1 MKTITIDASVRYDI
15 LIEKGLLDR
24 VGELSLPVVGK
35 GKAAVVSDD
44 TVFSLYG
51 ERVTASLGEA
61 GYTVLPP
68 FVIPHGEA
76 SKTMDSF
83 TRLIHHLAENEFTRS
98 DVIFALGGGVVGDLA
113 GFAAAC
119 FLRGVRFVQIPT
131 TLLACVDSSVGGKT
145 AVDIPMGKN
154 LVGAFHQ
161 PSLVLCDPAV
171 LDTLSPEIFACGMA
185 EVIKY
190 GMLGDKALFDL
201 LTPPCHPKEIIET
214 VIEMCVTDKANI
226 VKEDEF
232 DTGTRQLLNL
242 GHTFGHGVE
251 ALSDFTVMH
260 GEGVAVGMA
269 MVTRAAVKLG
279 LCPKADCDALL
290 AMLKYYS
297 LPTETKESAE
307 DIYRKSLSDKKRKGG
322 MITLVVPYGIGDSRL
337 YPCAVEDVLDFI
349 KAGSPDGWNSDD

>member
-1 MKTITIDASVRYDI
+1 MKKITIDASVRYDI

-51 ERVTASLGEA
+51 ERVTASLAEA
-61 GYTVLPP
+61 GFTVLAP

-83 TRLIHHLAENEFTRS
+83 TRLINHLAENEFTRT

-190 GMLGDKALFDL
+190 GMISDRPLFDL
-201 LTPPCHPKEIIET
+201 LTPPADPRENIET
-214 VIEMCVTDKANI
+214 IIEMCVRDKGDI
-226 VKEDEF
+226 VKQDEF
-232 DTGTRQLLNL
+232 DTGLRQLLNL
-242 GHTFGHGVE
+242 GHTMGHGVE
-251 ALSDFTVMH
+251 ALSDFSVMH
-260 GEGVAVGMA
+260 GEAVAIGMA
-269 MVTRAAVKLG
+269 IVTRAAVKLG

-290 AMLKYYS
+290 SMLKHHG
-297 LPTETKESAE
+297 LPTETEESAE
-307 DIYRKSLSDKKRKGG
+307 DIYKKSLSDKKRKGG
-322 MITLVVPYGIGDSRL
+322 TITLVIPYGIADSRL
-337 YPCAVEDVLDFI
+337 YPCAVEDVLDII
-349 KAGSPDGWNSDD
+349 KSGSPDSQYSAD

>member
-1 MKTITIDASVRYDI
+1 MKKITVDASVTYDI
-15 LIEKGLLDR
+15 LIEKGILDR
-24 VGELSLPVVGK
+24 VGTFSLSAVGK

-44 TVFSLYG
+44 TVYALYG
-51 ERVTASLGEA
+51 DRVNASLAEA
-61 GYTVLPP
+61 GYTLLPP
-68 FVIPHGEA
+68 FVIPHGEE
-76 SKTMDSF
+76 SKNLDRF
-83 TRLIHHLAENEFTRS
+83 TSLIHHLAENEFTRT
-98 DVIFALGGGVVGDLA
+98 DVIFALGGGVVGELA

-161 PSLVLCDPAV
+161 PSLVLCDPLV

-190 GMLGDKALFDL
+190 SMLGDKALFDL
-201 LTPPCHPKEIIET
+201 LTPPCDPKEIIET

-232 DTGTRQLLNL
+232 DTGKRQLLNL

-251 ALSDFTVMH
+251 ALADFTVMH

-269 MVTRAAVKLG
+269 IVTRAAVELG
-279 LCPKADCDALL
+279 LCSKNDCDALL
-290 AMLKYYS
+290 AMLKYYG
-297 LPTETKESAE
+297 LPTETKETSE
-307 DIYRKSLSDKKRKGG
+307 DIFRKSLSDKKRKGG
-322 MITLVVPYGIGDSRL
+322 TINLVMPYGIGDSRL
-337 YPCAVEDVLDFI
+337 YPCAVEDVLSVI
-349 KAGSPDGWNSDD
+349 QAGRKE